1 MQRSIIILYGAM
13 LALAITLLL
22 FVITRPEAPLDE
34 DGVRSIVSEMIEE
47 QGEQSSNSNIDKEQ
61 LNISIEQYL
70 LSNPRIL
77 ESMSSALQAENRQ
90 LEAERTG
97 EALLTINDLL
107 YNDEANI
114 VLGNPDGDVTL
125 VEFFDYNCPFCKQ
138 VMPHIPELLD
148 NDPDLKIILI
158 EFPILGQDSIDV
170 ARLSIAV
177 ERLGYDYWA
186 FHKALF
192 TGRERVTI
200 EKARKVSQELNINFL
215 ELELEAKNSEIDTL
229 INKSYTIAQALN
241 INGTPAFIIGDE
253 IIPGAVDVEELRYRI
268 ENMRE
273 CGQANC

>member
-22 FVITRPEAPLDE
+22 FVFTRPEAPLDE
-34 DGVRSIVSEMIEE
+34 AGVRSIVSEMIEE
-47 QGEQSSNSNIDKEQ
+47 RGEQSSNSNIDKEQ

-90 LEAERTG
+90 LEVERTG
-97 EALLTINDLL
+97 VALLAMKDLI
-107 YNDEANI
+107 YNDEDNI
-114 VLGNPDGDVTL
+114 VLGNPDGDVAL

-148 NDPDLKIILI
+148 NDPNLKIII
-158 EFPILGQDSIDV
+158 KEFPILGQDSVDV
-170 ARLSIAV
+170 ARLSIAI
-177 ERLGYDYWA
+177 ERLGHDYWA

-200 EKARKVSQELNINFL
+200 EKARKVSLEMNINFI
-215 ELELEAKNSEIDTL
+215 ELELEAKKPEIDE
-229 INKSYTIAQALN
+229 IIKKSYTIAEALS
-241 INGTPAFIIGDE
+241 INGTPAFIIGEE
-253 IIPGAVDVEELRYRI
+253 ILPGAVDVEELRYRI

-273 CGQANC
+273 CGKANC